1 MAKNNVDNGRA
12 FEYAFIE
19 NLNLEISKSRTS
31 SIINNS
37 SYYTSKC
44 SFESLDNNISDNLVK
59 ASKAAIPTILELEP
73 MILKDDK
80 EDLHLRI
87 QSDEQGEIG
96 DVRDIVVDKSSIGW
110 EVGLSM
116 KHNHFAV
123 KHSRLSSKIDFA
135 EKWFGKKCSDI
146 YWKEVRPIFSNLEK
160 LKEKNMKWSDLENK
174 EDDVYVPLL
183 KSFLKELSFQYEAD
197 SSIPGKLVEYLLG
210 KYDFYK
216 VVGVDSNE
224 RTEIQ
229 VFNIHGTLNKQ
240 ASKSSKS
247 IRIGVA
253 KLPTRII
260 NIGFKPSSKNTI
272 ELYLDNGW
280 QFTFRIHN
288 AATKVESSLKFDIQ
302 IVGAPTTIET
312 INCRWR

>member
-1 MAKNNVDNGRA
+1 
-12 FEYAFIE
+12 
-19 NLNLEISKSRTS
+19 
-31 SIINNS
+31 
-37 SYYTSKC
+37 
-44 SFESLDNNISDNLVK
+44 
-59 ASKAAIPTILELEP
+59 

-80 EDLHLRI
+80 EDLRLRI
-87 QSDEQGEIG
+87 QPDEKGESG
-96 DVRDIVVDKSSIGW
+96 DVRDIVIDKNSIGW

-135 EKWFGKKCSDI
+135 EKWFEKKCSDN
-146 YWKEVRPIFSNLEK
+146 YWKEVRPIFSKLEK
-160 LKEKNMKWSDLENK
+160 LKEQNMKWSDLQNK
-174 EDDVYVPLL
+174 EDNVYVPLL
-183 KSFLKELSFQYEAD
+183 KSFLKELSYQYKID
-197 SSIPGKLVEYLLG
+197 NSIPGKLVEYLLG

-216 VVGVDSNE
+216 VIGVDSNE

-240 ASKSSKS
+240 ASKSIKS
-247 IRIGVA
+247 LKIGIA
-253 KLPTRII
+253 KLPRRII
-260 NIGFKPSSKNTI
+260 NTGFKPNSKNTV

-280 QFTFRIHN
+280 QFTFRMHN
-288 AATKVESSLKFDIQ
+288 ASSMVESSLKFDIQ

>member
-1 MAKNNVDNGRA
+1 
-12 FEYAFIE
+12 
-19 NLNLEISKSRTS
+19 
-31 SIINNS
+31 
-37 SYYTSKC
+37 
-44 SFESLDNNISDNLVK
+44 
-59 ASKAAIPTILELEP
+59 
-73 MILKDDK
+73 
-80 EDLHLRI
+80 
-87 QSDEQGEIG
+87 
-96 DVRDIVVDKSSIGW
+96 
-110 EVGLSM
+110 
-116 KHNHFAV
+116 
-123 KHSRLSSKIDFA
+123 
-135 EKWFGKKCSDI
+135 
-146 YWKEVRPIFSNLEK
+146 
-160 LKEKNMKWSDLENK
+160 MKWSDLENK

-312 INCRWR
+312 INCR